1 MIAALVSI
9 LMLAAQLPSTA
20 APVTLDQAVAA
31 ALSTHPQILQSKA
44 GIDSAASK
52 VQQQTSSRLPKV
64 QISELITRGNNP
76 TYVFGSLLEQGRFG
90 PENFALPALNDPAA
104 LTNLRSAITTSVSI
118 FDGHRTA
125 AQVDAA
131 RESRHQAELTL
142 QLTEQSVR
150 FEVIRAYYGLLVAR
164 SAKSVADQAVRTAES
179 NVQRVQDRL
188 RVGLVVDSDLLAA
201 QVELS
206 NLRRQQIQ
214 AQGNIAVAEA
224 GLDTLMNVPVDI
236 SPQISGILSDKSFQ
250 IENQEILIQ
259 RAMDHRP
266 DYGVTSSVVR
276 TADDRARETKADSLP
291 NVRAFASVGISS
303 RNLTTG
309 SSDYLFGANVTF
321 DVFSA
326 ERKSRSSEAHSAQS
340 SARAQQ
346 IERGNQVRLDVVRA
360 VQQFI
365 TAKQQLD
372 VARST
377 VEQAQEA
384 LRIIQD
390 RYDVGLT
397 TITDLLRAQT
407 EFIRAQMGV
416 LESRHAFIVGY
427 AAVLLATGELT
438 DVRSFS

>member
-1 MIAALVSI
+1 MIATLASI
-9 LMLAAQLPSTA
+9 LMLAAQIPSPTA
-20 APVTLDQAVAA
+20 SVTLDQAVAV
-31 ALSTHPQILQSKA
+31 ALSTHPQVLQSKA
-44 GIDSAASK
+44 GIDSAASR

-90 PENFALPALNDPAA
+90 PANFALPVLNDPAA

-118 FDGHRTA
+118 FDGHRA

-131 RESRHQAELTL
+131 RESRLQAELNL

-164 SAKSVADQAVRTAES
+164 SARSVADQAVRTAES

-201 QVELS
+201 QVELA

-214 AQGNIAVAEA
+214 AQGDIVAAEA
-224 GLDTLMNVPVDI
+224 GLNTWMNVPVDV
-236 SPQISGILSDKSFQ
+236 SPQIAGTLTDKTFQ
-250 IENQEILIQ
+250 IESQEILIQ
-259 RAMDHRP
+259 RAIEHRP

-276 TADDRARETKADSLP
+276 SADDRARETKADSLP
-291 NVRAFASVGISS
+291 NARAFASVGLSS

-309 SSDYLFGANVTF
+309 SSDYIFGANVTF
-321 DVFSA
+321 DLFSA
-326 ERKSRSSEAHSAQS
+326 ERKSRSSEARSAQS
-340 SARAQQ
+340 SAKAQQ
-346 IERGNQVRLDVVRA
+346 SERGNQVRLDVVRA
-360 VQQFI
+360 VQQFL

-372 VARST
+372 VARSS

-390 RYDVGLT
+390 RYDLGLT

-407 EFIRAQMGV
+407 EFVRAQMGV
-416 LESRHAFIVGY
+416 LESRHAYVVGY

>member
-1 MIAALVSI
+1 MISTTLSVLI
-9 LMLAAQLPSTA
+9 LAAQLSTGGQ
-20 APVTLDQAVAA
+20 PVTLDQAVAA
-31 ALSTHPQILQSKA
+31 ALRTHPQILQSKA
-44 GIDSAASK
+44 GIDSAASRM
-52 VQQQTSSRLPKV
+52 QEQTSSRLPKV
-64 QISELITRGNNP
+64 QVSELITRGNNP
-76 TYVFGSLLEQGRFG
+76 TYVFGSLLEQGQFG
-90 PENFALPALNDPAA
+90 PGNFSIPALNDPAA

-118 FDGHRTA
+118 FDGHRTT
-125 AQVDAA
+125 AQIDAA
-131 RESRHQAELTL
+131 RESRNQAELTL

-214 AQGNIAVAEA
+214 AQGDIVAAEA
-224 GLDTLMNVPVDI
+224 GLNTWMDASLDV
-236 SPQISGILSDKSFQ
+236 SPQISGTLADKTFQ
-250 IENQEILIQ
+250 IESQDVLIQ
-259 RAMDHRP
+259 RAIEHRP
-266 DYGVTSSVVR
+266 DYAVTSSVVR
-276 TADDRARETKADSLP
+276 AAEDLIREARADSLP
-291 NVRAFASVGISS
+291 NARAFASVGLSS

-321 DVFSA
+321 DIFSA
-326 ERKSRSSEAHSAQS
+326 ERKSRSSEARIAQTSAK
-340 SARAQQ
+340 AQQ
-346 IERGNQVRLDVVRA
+346 CERGNQVRLDVVRA
-360 VQQFI
+360 VQQFL

-372 VARST
+372 VARSS

-390 RYDVGLT
+390 RYDLGLT

-407 EFIRAQMGV
+407 EFVRAQMGV
-416 LESRHAFIVGY
+416 LESRHAYVVGY